1 VHSFVR
7 CDQCTLPK
15 GFFPGKEARRFSET
29 TVYALLFIGTLAAL
43 NFFAYRHPVRADLT
57 QEKVFTLSE
66 QSKALLSELRS
77 PISIYA
83 FVKGGQ
89 DPRAEDLLK
98 RIITTTRGLYAT
110 NWSTQT
116 NAQTWLK
123 STASVVMESLSSR
136 TAVSFVWPRRRS
148 KKALQTQCS
157 GCLKPETGSCI
168 FLKAMGNGGSGRER
182 RRPQGVYGSARA

>member
-15 GFFPGKEARRFSET
+15 GFFPGEGGKKVLRNDGVCPVVHRDARRAE
-29 TVYALLFIGTLAAL
+29 LLCLPASSSCRLDPG
-43 NFFAYRHPVRADLT
+43 
-57 QEKVFTLSE
+57 KVFTLSE